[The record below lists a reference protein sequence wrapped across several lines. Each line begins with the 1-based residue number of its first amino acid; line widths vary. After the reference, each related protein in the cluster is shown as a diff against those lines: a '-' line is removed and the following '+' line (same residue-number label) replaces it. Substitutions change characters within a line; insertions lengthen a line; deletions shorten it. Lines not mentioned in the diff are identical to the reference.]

1 VTPIPPATLAAIRA
15 PFEAFGGAWTDAP
28 MLQPLS
34 LLLDLAG
41 EAVRARLYVV
51 SGGVEDEAL
60 RPDFTIPVTRAHI
73 ASGAAEGRY
82 LYEGKA
88 FRAPESA
95 VDGAAHENETEFPQ
109 IGVEVFG
116 AAHDPGAEDA
126 AVAALAWTA
135 AKAGGRGDLTLELGD
150 VGLFRAFLAAL
161 KLPETT
167 AQRLIRAFATPRILR
182 AELHRAQ
189 APADEGAGQ
198 GGRLARLLADLPEH
212 EAAEVLEALWRLAGI
227 QPVGGRTP
235 AEIAHRLALRAE
247 AAQAPPL
254 TAAEAALIERF
265 LALSDHPRAV
275 IEGAEGLAAEGG
287 GDLTAVSVA
296 WARRLEALV
305 KAGAPESAMR
315 LTTAFVRPFG
325 YYDGVL
331 FEVRSAA
338 LGPEAPVAAG
348 GRYDGLPA
356 RLGGVAGAVGCMVR
370 PDRAYA
376 GAVR

>member
-1 VTPIPPATLAAIRA
+1 MTPTIPPPTLAAIRA

-41 EAVRARLYVV
+41 EAVRSRLYIV

-88 FRAPESA
+88 FRAPA
-95 VDGAAHENETEFPQ
+95 AAHENETEFPQ

-116 AAHDPGAEDA
+116 AAHDPAAEDA

-135 AKAGGRGDLTLELGD
+135 AKAGGRDDLTLELGD

-161 KLPETT
+161 KLPEST
-167 AQRLIRAFATPRILR
+167 AARLIRAFATPRILR
-182 AELHRAQ
+182 AELARAQ
-189 APADEGAGQ
+189 TPAEDSPGQ

-212 EAAEVLEALWRLAGI
+212 EAAEVLEELWRLAGI

-235 AEIAHRLALRAE
+235 AEIAHRLALRAD
-247 AAQAPPL
+247 AAKAPPL

-275 IEGAEGLAAEGG
+275 IDRAEGLAAEGG
-287 GDLTAVSVA
+287 GDLTAVSAA
-296 WARRLEALV
+296 WVRRLEALV
-305 KAGAPESAMR
+305 KAGAPEHAMR

-338 LGPEAPVAAG
+338 LGPDAPVAAG

-356 RLGGVAGAVGCMVR
+356 RLGGSAGAVGCMVR

-376 GAVR
+376 GAAR